1 MTVGEC
7 YDKIMR
13 AKIEKVRE
21 YLKKEMK
28 TVLSPL
34 NVEVT
39 VSTNAAR
46 AAYVTFPQDTQ
57 FSPERM
63 DGAVRILQGHGYR
76 AYVQCRRP
84 LDGGRWGCVM
94 VFNK

>member
-1 MTVGEC
+1 MTVGEY
-7 YDKIMR
+7 YDKMMR
-13 AKIEKVRE
+13 AKMKKVRE
-21 YLKKEMK
+21 RLEKEIE
-28 TVLSPL
+28 TVLLPL

-39 VSTNAAR
+39 VPTDAAR
-46 AAYVTFPQDTQ
+46 SAFVTFPQDTQ

-63 DGAVRILQGHGYR
+63 DGAVRILQRHGYR